1 MQDDDGLRLGVKSP
15 HGGNDGKAHEKLS
28 SSSIKVLQPQHAVES
43 SKNELSLS
51 KTNALEQANES
62 SVVEEVSRE
71 ISSPHQPPVPSP
83 SIQKSSTI
91 SNGPEHDRNR
101 TGWGRTAV
109 SLCLLDW

>member
-15 HGGNDGKAHEKLS
+15 HGGNDGKSHEKLS

-62 SVVEEVSRE
+62 SVVEEVSIE

-91 SNGPEHDRNR
+91 SYGPEHGRNL

-109 SLCLLDW
+109 SLC